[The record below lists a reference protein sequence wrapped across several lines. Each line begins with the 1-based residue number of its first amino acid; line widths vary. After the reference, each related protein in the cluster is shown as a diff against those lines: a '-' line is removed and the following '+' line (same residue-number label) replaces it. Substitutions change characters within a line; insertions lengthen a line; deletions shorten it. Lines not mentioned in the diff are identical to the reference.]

1 MTIHINKQTKISYQE
16 SKHESYT
23 PQTFSNINDAKN
35 FYYTANE
42 LAEFEKWCSQVQWA
56 VVNDDDGNATQLKVT
71 VHFNAEPAGN
81 ADNWHSALDA
91 LQTET
96 ASHLEKDNNT
106 FPNKKGAVEI
116 KIKESD
122 DHLF

>member
-23 PQTFSNINDAKN
+23 PQTFSNVNDAKN

-71 VHFNAEPAGN
+71 VQFNAEPVGN
-81 ADNWHSALDA
+81 AQNWHSALDA

-96 ASHLEKDNNT
+96 ASHLQ
-106 FPNKKGAVEI
+106 KGAVEI
-116 KIKESD
+116 KIKQSD

>member
-16 SKHESYT
+16 PKFVGYT
-23 PQTFSNINDAKN
+23 PQTFANVNDAKN
-35 FYYTANE
+35 YYYTANE
-42 LAEFEKWCSQVQWA
+42 LAVFEKWCSQVQWA

-71 VHFNAEPAGN
+71 VQFNSEPVGN

-96 ASHLEKDNNT
+96 ASHLQ
-106 FPNKKGAVEI
+106 KGAVEI
-116 KIKESD
+116 KIKQSD

>member
-23 PQTFSNINDAKN
+23 PQTFSNVNDAKN

-56 VVNDDDGNATQLKVT
+56 VVNDDGNATQLKVT
-71 VHFNAEPAGN
+71 VHFNSEPVGN
-81 ADNWHSALDA
+81 AENWHSALDA

-96 ASHLEKDNNT
+96 ASHLQ
-106 FPNKKGAVEI
+106 KGAVEI
-116 KIKESD
+116 KIKQSD

>member
-42 LAEFEKWCSQVQWA
+42 LAEFEKWCSQVQ
-56 VVNDDDGNATQLKVT
+56 
-71 VHFNAEPAGN
+71 
-81 ADNWHSALDA
+81 
-91 LQTET
+91 
-96 ASHLEKDNNT
+96 
-106 FPNKKGAVEI
+106 
-116 KIKESD
+116 
-122 DHLF
+122 